1 LGNDF
6 VFADAQDGSG
16 LNNATFGT
24 PPDGLSPGMTMF
36 LWSGPPGERLIVNN
50 GKNLVNYLGVEA
62 QFGSVLTSTP
72 ITGNLV
78 IVDDGF
84 GSPDTTDAC
93 DIIGNATELGGNI
106 AVIRR
111 GSCEFGFKVL
121 NAQNAGAI
129 GVIVIN
135 NNGGPP
141 FSMGP
146 GANGDSVTIP
156 SIMISQVDGEIIA
169 NIIEVNPLPVIGEL
183 VNDGTGP
190 FNIDGDFDN
199 GIIGHEYG
207 HGISNRLTGGPSA
220 AGCLSNNEQMG
231 EGWSDWFGLM
241 VTMSASDLP
250 SDARGIATFASD
262 QDIDGRGIRPE
273 RYSPD
278 FSVNSFTYIS
288 TNNENA
294 LSVPHGVGFVWAT
307 ALWDLTW
314 AYIDKYGFD
323 PDLFNGDG
331 GNNRVMKLV
340 IEGLKLQ
347 PCSPGFI
354 DGRDAILAADMAI
367 TGGESQCLIWEVFS
381 RRGLGFNA
389 SQGLTTSRTDQIQD
403 FTTPPSTDISLI
415 NCTTLSTDDIT
426 SNLVQVYPNP
436 SNGVL
441 NISVAKSF
449 GEVNMTLVD
458 LNGRIVLQISKELNS
473 EVKLNLNQ
481 LQSGLYILNIKG
493 DRIDYNTKVVK
504 N

>member
-1 LGNDF
+1 
-6 VFADAQDGSG
+6 
-16 LNNATFGT
+16 
-24 PPDGLSPGMTMF
+24 
-36 LWSGPPGERLIVNN
+36 
-50 GKNLVNYLGVEA
+50 
-62 QFGSVLTSTP
+62 
-72 ITGNLV
+72 
-78 IVDDGF
+78 
-84 GSPDTTDAC
+84 
-93 DIIGNATELGGNI
+93 
-106 AVIRR
+106 
-111 GSCEFGFKVL
+111 
-121 NAQNAGAI
+121 
-129 GVIVIN
+129 
-135 NNGGPP
+135 
-141 FSMGP
+141 MGP